1 MLLFELLRIILASMK
16 NIYEIDG
23 VKPVIDPSS
32 YIHPTAVIIGS
43 VQIGKN
49 CYIGPNAS
57 IRGDYGTIIFENGVN
72 FQDQCVAH
80 GFPNGIT
87 RIKENGHISHG
98 AVIHGCTI
106 GKNTMVGIQSVIM
119 DNAEIGDEC
128 MIATLS
134 YIKPNFK
141 APNRSIIAGI
151 PAEIKRQVTDK
162 EINWKTK
169 GTALY
174 QQLAVRSL
182 ASLKTCEPLID
193 VEQQKKLDIGG
204 FKPLK

>member
-1 MLLFELLRIILASMK
+1 MK

-23 VKPVIDPSS
+23 VKPVIHPSS
-32 YIHPTAVIIGS
+32 FIHPTAVVIGS

-57 IRGDYGTIIFENGVN
+57 IRGDFGSIILEDGVN
-72 FQDQCVAH
+72 FQDMCVAH
-80 GFPNGIT
+80 GFPNGT
-87 RIKENGHISHG
+87 TLLKENSHISHG
-98 AVIHGCTI
+98 AVIHGCEI
-106 GKNTMVGIQSVIM
+106 GRNTMVGIQTVVM
-119 DNAEIGDEC
+119 DNAIIGDEC
-128 MIATLS
+128 MIAALS

-162 EINWKTK
+162 EIKWKSE

-182 ASLKTCEPLID
+182 DTMKKCEPLTD
-193 VEQQKKLDIGG
+193 AKLQKKLDIKA

>member
-1 MLLFELLRIILASMK
+1 MK

-23 VKPVIDPSS
+23 VKPVIHPSS
-32 YIHPTAVIIGS
+32 FVHPTAVIIGS
-43 VQIGKN
+43 VQIGEN

-57 IRGDYGTIIFENGVN
+57 IRGDYGTIILENGVN
-72 FQDQCVAH
+72 FQDMCVAH

-87 RIKENGHISHG
+87 LLKENTHVSHG

-106 GKNTMVGIQSVIM
+106 GKNCMVGIQSVIM

-128 MIATLS
+128 MIAALS

-141 APNRSIIAGI
+141 APARSIIAGI
-151 PAEIKRQVTDK
+151 PAEIKRPVTDK
-162 EINWKTK
+162 EINWKSE

-174 QQLAVRSL
+174 QQLATRSL
-182 ASLKTCEPLID
+182 ESMKQCEPLTDIS
-193 VEQQKKLDIGG
+193 QQKKLDVKK
-204 FKPLK
+204 FKPLRWSIDSLL

>member
-1 MLLFELLRIILASMK
+1 MK

-32 YIHPTAVIIGS
+32 YVHPTAVIIGS

-57 IRGDYGTIIFENGVN
+57 IRGDYGTIIFEKGVN
-72 FQDQCVAH
+72 FQDGCIAH
-80 GFPNGIT
+80 GFPDGIT
-87 RIKENGHISHG
+87 LIKENGHISHG

-128 MIATLS
+128 MIAALS

-141 APNRSIIAGI
+141 APDRSIIAGI
-151 PAEIKRQVTDK
+151 PAVIKRKVTDK
-162 EINWKTK
+162 EIRWKNQ
-169 GTALY
+169 GTSLY
-174 QQLAVRSL
+174 QQLTQRSL
-182 ASLKTCEPLID
+182 DSLKPCEPLTDINL
-193 VEQQKKLDIGG
+193 QKKLLLDS
-204 FKPLK
+204 FKPITPS

>member
-1 MLLFELLRIILASMK
+1 MK

-32 YIHPTAVIIGS
+32 YVHPTAVIIGS
-43 VQIGKN
+43 VQIGKH

-72 FQDQCVAH
+72 FQDCCIAH
-80 GFPNGIT
+80 GFPSGIT

-119 DNAEIGDEC
+119 DNSEIGDEC
-128 MIATLS
+128 MIAALS
-134 YIKPNFK
+134 YIKPHFK

-151 PAEIKRQVTDK
+151 PAVVKRQVTDK
-162 EINWKTK
+162 EIQWKTD
-169 GTALY
+169 GTELY
-174 QQLAVRSL
+174 QQLTKRSL
-182 ASLKTCEPLID
+182 DSLKLCEPLTDISL
-193 VEQQKKLDIGG
+193 QKKPEIAS

>member
-1 MLLFELLRIILASMK
+1 MK

-23 VKPVIDPSS
+23 VKPVIDPSA

-72 FQDQCVAH
+72 FQDLCVAH
-80 GFPNGIT
+80 GFPGGIT

-98 AVIHGCTI
+98 AVIHGCII

-128 MIATLS
+128 MVAALS

-162 EINWKTK
+162 EISWKSK

-174 QQLAVRSL
+174 QQLTVRSL
-182 ASLKTCEPLID
+182 QTLKTCEPLTD
-193 VEQQKKLDIGG
+193 VKYQKQLDVTN
-204 FKPLK
+204 FKPLG

>member
-1 MLLFELLRIILASMK
+1 MK

-32 YIHPTAVIIGS
+32 YIHPTAVVIGS

-49 CYIGPNAS
+49 CYIGPNSS

-72 FQDQCVAH
+72 FQDMCVAH
-80 GFPNGIT
+80 GFPDGIT
-87 RIKENGHISHG
+87 LIKENGHISHS

-106 GKNTMVGIQSVIM
+106 GKNTMVGIGSVIM

-128 MIATLS
+128 MIAALS
-134 YIKPNFK
+134 YVKPNFK

-151 PAEIKRQVTDK
+151 PAVVKRQVTDK
-162 EINWKTK
+162 EMTWKTQ

-174 QQLAVRSL
+174 QQLAKRSL
-182 ASLKTCEPLID
+182 DSMKPCEPLTN
-193 VEQQKKLDIGG
+193 VLLQKKLSINL
-204 FKPLK
+204 FKPL

>member
-1 MLLFELLRIILASMK
+1 MK

-23 VKPVIDPSS
+23 VKPVIAPSS
-32 YIHPTAVIIGS
+32 FIHPTAVIIGS

-49 CYIGPNAS
+49 CYIGPHAS
-57 IRGDYGTIIFENGVN
+57 IRGDFGTIILEDGVN
-72 FQDQCVAH
+72 FQDSCVAH
-80 GFPNGIT
+80 GFPNGT
-87 RIKENGHISHG
+87 TLIKENGHISHG

-106 GKNTMVGIQSVIM
+106 GRNTMVGIQAVIM

-128 MIATLS
+128 MIAALS
-134 YIKPNFK
+134 YIAPNFK

-151 PAEIKRQVTDK
+151 PAVIKKSVTDHQ
-162 EINWKTK
+162 IQWKIE

-174 QQLAVRSL
+174 QQLAKRSL
-182 ASLKTCEPLID
+182 DSLIPCDPLRD
-193 VEQQKKLDIGG
+193 KSLQKELIVNP

>member
-1 MLLFELLRIILASMK
+1 MS

-23 VKPVIDPSS
+23 VKPVIDPSAF
-32 YIHPTAVIIGS
+32 IHPTAVIIGS

-49 CYIGPNAS
+49 CYIGPHAS
-57 IRGDYGTIIFENGVN
+57 LRGDFGTIILEDGVN
-72 FQDQCVAH
+72 FQDSCVAH
-80 GFPNGIT
+80 GFPNGT
-87 RIKENGHISHG
+87 TLIKENGHISHG

-119 DNAEIGDEC
+119 DNAVIGDEC
-128 MIATLS
+128 MIAALS
-134 YIKPNFK
+134 YITPNFK

-151 PAEIKRQVTDK
+151 PAVIKKQVTDK
-162 EINWKTK
+162 QIQWKTE

-174 QQLAVRSL
+174 QQLAKRSL
-182 ASLKTCEPLID
+182 ESLKSCQPLTD
-193 VEQQKKLDIGG
+193 KSHQKELAIKL

>member
-1 MLLFELLRIILASMK
+1 MK

-23 VKPVIDPSS
+23 VKPVIHPSS
-32 YIHPTAVIIGS
+32 FIHPTAVVIGS

-49 CYIGPNAS
+49 CYVGPNAS

-72 FQDQCVAH
+72 FQDMCVAH

-87 RIKENGHISHG
+87 LLKENSHISHG
-98 AVIHGCTI
+98 AVIHGCEI
-106 GKNTMVGIQSVIM
+106 GRNTMVGIQTVVM
-119 DNAEIGDEC
+119 DNAIIGDEC
-128 MIATLS
+128 MIAALS
-134 YIKPNFK
+134 YVKPNFN

-162 EINWKTK
+162 EMKWKTK
-169 GTALY
+169 GTDLY

-182 ASLKTCEPLID
+182 DTMKKCEPLTD
-193 VEQQKKLDIGG
+193 AKLQKQLEIKA

>member
-1 MLLFELLRIILASMK
+1 MK

-23 VKPVIDPSS
+23 VKPVIHPTSF
-32 YIHPTAVIIGS
+32 IHPTAVIVGS

-57 IRGDYGTIIFENGVN
+57 LRGDFGTIILENGVN
-72 FQDQCVAH
+72 FQDMCVAH
-80 GFPNGIT
+80 GFPNGT
-87 RIKENGHISHG
+87 TLLKENAHISHG

-106 GKNTMVGIQSVIM
+106 GKNTMVGIQCVIM
-119 DNAEIGDEC
+119 DKAVIGDEC
-128 MIATLS
+128 MVAALS
-134 YIKPNFK
+134 YIKPNFI

-151 PAEIKRQVTDK
+151 PAVIKREVSDK
-162 EINWKTK
+162 EISWKSE

-182 ASLKTCEPLID
+182 ATMKTCEPLTD
-193 VEQQKKLDIGG
+193 KNKQ
-204 FKPLK
+204 KPLAKGSFQPL

>member
-1 MLLFELLRIILASMK
+1 MK

-23 VKPVIDPSS
+23 VKPVIHPSS
-32 YIHPTAVIIGS
+32 FVHPTAVVIGS

-72 FQDQCVAH
+72 FQDMCVAH

-87 RIKENGHISHG
+87 LLKENSHISHG
-98 AVIHGCTI
+98 AVIHGCQI
-106 GKNTMVGIQSVIM
+106 GQNTMVGIQSVIM
-119 DNAEIGDEC
+119 DNAIIGDEC
-128 MIATLS
+128 MIAALS
-134 YIKPNFK
+134 YVKPNFQ

-162 EINWKTK
+162 EIKWKSE

-182 ASLKTCEPLID
+182 ATMKKCEPLTNIKL
-193 VEQQKKLDIGG
+193 QKELDIKA

>member
-1 MLLFELLRIILASMK
+1 MK

-57 IRGDYGTIIFENGVN
+57 IRGDYGTIIFEDGVN
-72 FQDQCVAH
+72 FQDMCVAH

-87 RIKENGHISHG
+87 LLKENSHISHG

-106 GKNTMVGIQSVIM
+106 GKNSMIGIQSVVM
-119 DNAEIGDEC
+119 DKAIIGDEC
-128 MIATLS
+128 MVAALS
-134 YIKPNFK
+134 YIKPNFQ
-141 APNRSIIAGI
+141 APKRSIIAGI
-151 PAEIKRQVTDK
+151 PAEIKRQVTDN
-162 EINWKTK
+162 EISWKTD
-169 GTALY
+169 GTKLY

-182 ASLKTCEPLID
+182 KSLKPCEVLTD
-193 VEQQKKLDIGG
+193 VSQQKKLEIGS

>member
-1 MLLFELLRIILASMK
+1 MQ

-23 VKPVIDPSS
+23 VRPVIDPSS
-32 YIHPTAVIIGS
+32 FVHPTAVIIGS

-49 CYIGPNAS
+49 CYIGPHS
-57 IRGDYGTIIFENGVN
+57 SLRGDFGTIILEDGVN
-72 FQDQCVAH
+72 FQDSCVAH
-80 GFPNGIT
+80 GFPNGT
-87 RIKENGHISHG
+87 TLIKENGHVSHG

-106 GKNTMVGIQSVIM
+106 GRNTMVGIQAVVM

-128 MIATLS
+128 MIAALS

-151 PAEIKRQVTDK
+151 PAVIKTNVSEKQI
-162 EINWKTK
+162 EWKTE

-174 QQLAVRSL
+174 QQLAQRSL
-182 ASLKTCEPLID
+182 ETMKACKPLTNKSL
-193 VEQQKKLDIGG
+193 QKQLSVKN

>member
-1 MLLFELLRIILASMK
+1 MVAMK

-23 VKPVIDPSS
+23 VKPVIHPSS
-32 YIHPTAVIIGS
+32 FVHPTAVVIGS

-57 IRGDYGTIIFENGVN
+57 IRGDFGTIILENGVN
-72 FQDQCVAH
+72 FQDMCVAH

-87 RIKENGHISHG
+87 LLKENAHISHG

-106 GKNTMVGIQSVIM
+106 GKNTMVGIQCVIM
-119 DNAEIGDEC
+119 DKAVIGDEC
-128 MIATLS
+128 MIAALS
-134 YIKPNFK
+134 YIKPNFV

-151 PAEIKRQVTDK
+151 PAVVKRDVTDK
-162 EINWKTK
+162 EINWKSE

-182 ASLKTCEPLID
+182 STMKKCEPLMD
-193 VEQQKKLDIGG
+193 KSNQKTLPRNT
-204 FKPLK
+204 FKPL

>member
-1 MLLFELLRIILASMK
+1 MK

-23 VKPVIDPSS
+23 VKPVIHPSS
-32 YIHPTAVIIGS
+32 FVHPTAVIIGS

-57 IRGDYGTIIFENGVN
+57 IRGDYGSIILEDGVN
-72 FQDQCVAH
+72 FQDMCVAH
-80 GFPNGIT
+80 GFPNGVT
-87 RIKENGHISHG
+87 LLKENSHISHG
-98 AVIHGCTI
+98 AVIHGCEI
-106 GKNTMVGIQSVIM
+106 GKNTMVGIQTVVM
-119 DNAEIGDEC
+119 DNAIIGDEC
-128 MIATLS
+128 MIAALS
-134 YIKPNFK
+134 YVKPKFH

-162 EINWKTK
+162 EILWKSE

-182 ASLKTCEPLID
+182 ESMKKCEPLTD
-193 VEQQKKLDIGG
+193 ASQQKQLDIKA

>member
-1 MLLFELLRIILASMK
+1 LLFREQKIILVYMK

-32 YIHPTAVIIGS
+32 YVHPTAVIIGS

-57 IRGDYGTIIFENGVN
+57 IRGDYGKIILEDGVN
-72 FQDQCVAH
+72 FQDMCVAH

-87 RIKENGHISHG
+87 LIKENGHISHG

-106 GKNTMVGIQSVIM
+106 GKNTMIGIQSVIM

-128 MIATLS
+128 MVAALS
-134 YIKPNFK
+134 YVRPNFI
-141 APNRSIIAGI
+141 APNRSIVAGI
-151 PAEIKRQVTDK
+151 PAVVKRPVTDK
-162 EINWKTK
+162 EMIWKSK

-174 QQLAVRSL
+174 QQLAQRSH
-182 ASLKTCEPLID
+182 ASLKPCDPLTD
-193 VEQQKKLDIGG
+193 VTEQNELDISS
-204 FKPLK
+204 FDPLK

>member
-1 MLLFELLRIILASMK
+1 MK

-23 VKPVIDPSS
+23 VRPVIHPSS

-57 IRGDYGTIIFENGVN
+57 IRGDYGTIIIEDGVN
-72 FQDQCVAH
+72 FQDMCVAH
-80 GFPNGIT
+80 GFPNGVT
-87 RIKENGHISHG
+87 LLKENSHISHG
-98 AVIHGCTI
+98 AVIHGCEI

-119 DNAEIGDEC
+119 DNAVIGDEC
-128 MIATLS
+128 MIAALS
-134 YIKPNFK
+134 YVKPNFQ

-151 PAEIKRQVTDK
+151 PAQVKRPVTDK
-162 EINWKTK
+162 EINWKSE

-182 ASLKTCEPLID
+182 ATMKKCQPLTD
-193 VEQQKKLDIGG
+193 AKLQKELVIKA

>member
-1 MLLFELLRIILASMK
+1 MK

-23 VKPVIDPSS
+23 VKPVIDPST
-32 YIHPTAVIIGS
+32 YVHPTAVIIGS

-57 IRGDYGTIIFENGVN
+57 IRGDYGTIIFEDGVN
-72 FQDQCVAH
+72 FQDMCVAH

-87 RIKENGHISHG
+87 LIKKNGHISHG
-98 AVIHGCTI
+98 AVIHGCAI
-106 GKNTMVGIQSVIM
+106 GENTMVGIQAVVM
-119 DNAEIGDEC
+119 DNAEIGNEC
-128 MIATLS
+128 MIAALS

-174 QQLAVRSL
+174 QQLAERSL
-182 ASLKTCEPLID
+182 TSLKPCEPLTDIK
-193 VEQQKKLDIGG
+193 QQQNLVIPE

>member
-1 MLLFELLRIILASMK
+1 MK

-23 VKPVIDPSS
+23 VKPVIHPSS
-32 YIHPTAVIIGS
+32 FVHPTAVIIGS

-57 IRGDYGTIIFENGVN
+57 LRGDFGTIILENGVN
-72 FQDQCVAH
+72 FQDMCVAH
-80 GFPNGIT
+80 GFPSGIT
-87 RIKENGHISHG
+87 LLKENAHISHG

-119 DNAEIGDEC
+119 DNAVIGDEC
-128 MIATLS
+128 MIAALS
-134 YIKPNFK
+134 YIKPNFV

-151 PAEIKRQVTDK
+151 PAVVKRDVTHK
-162 EINWKTK
+162 EINWKSE

-182 ASLKTCEPLID
+182 STMKKCEPLTDIM
-193 VEQQKKLDIGG
+193 QQK
-204 FKPLK
+204 PLPKKSFNPL

>member
-1 MLLFELLRIILASMK
+1 MK

-32 YIHPTAVIIGS
+32 YVHPTAVIIGS

-57 IRGDYGTIIFENGVN
+57 VRGDYGTIIFENGVN
-72 FQDQCVAH
+72 FQDGCIAH

-87 RIKENGHISHG
+87 LIKENGHISHG

-119 DNAEIGDEC
+119 DNAHIGDEC
-128 MIATLS
+128 MIAALS

-141 APNRSIIAGI
+141 APNRSIVAGI
-151 PAEIKRQVTDK
+151 PAVVKRQVTDK
-162 EINWKTK
+162 EIQWKSGGTK
-169 GTALY
+169 LY
-174 QQLAVRSL
+174 QQLTQRSL
-182 ASLKTCEPLID
+182 ASLKSCKPLTD
-193 VEQQKKLDIGG
+193 NSLQKKLNIKN

>member
-1 MLLFELLRIILASMK
+1 MK

-23 VKPVIDPSS
+23 VKPVIDPST
-32 YIHPTAVIIGS
+32 YVHPTAVIIGS

-49 CYIGPNAS
+49 CYIGPNSS
-57 IRGDYGTIIFENGVN
+57 IRGDYGTIIFEDGVN
-72 FQDQCVAH
+72 FQDMCVAH

-106 GKNTMVGIQSVIM
+106 GKNAMVGIQAVVM

-128 MIATLS
+128 MIAALS

-174 QQLAVRSL
+174 QQLAERSL
-182 ASLKTCEPLID
+182 TSLKHCEPLTDI
-193 VEQQKKLDIGG
+193 EQQQKLVIRE

>member
-1 MLLFELLRIILASMK
+1 MK

-23 VKPVIDPSS
+23 VKPVIHSS
-32 YIHPTAVIIGS
+32 SFVHPTAVIIGS

-57 IRGDYGTIIFENGVN
+57 IRGDYGTIVLENGVN
-72 FQDQCVAH
+72 FQDLCVAH
-80 GFPNGIT
+80 GFPNGET
-87 RIKENGHISHG
+87 RIKKNGHISHG

-106 GKNTMVGIQSVIM
+106 GANTMVGIQSVIM

-128 MIATLS
+128 MIAALS

-162 EINWKTK
+162 EINWKIQ
-169 GTALY
+169 GTQLY
-174 QQLAVRSL
+174 QHLTARSL
-182 ASLKTCEPLID
+182 DSLQVCEPLTDIAL
-193 VEQQKKLDIGG
+193 QKSLNIKA